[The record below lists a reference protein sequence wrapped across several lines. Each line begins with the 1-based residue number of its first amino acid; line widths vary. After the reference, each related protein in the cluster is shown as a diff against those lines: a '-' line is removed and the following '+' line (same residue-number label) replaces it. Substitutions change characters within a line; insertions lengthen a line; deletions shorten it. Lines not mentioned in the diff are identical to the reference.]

1 MFRSTRGRADN
12 LGTAAVL
19 AGPDRQAKASREASK
34 EGRKIMRSI
43 EPRGPTRVSGG
54 SRGVLNHGVQQVP
67 QCRQILQGC
76 YNTGSHYAF
85 GVDLALVD
93 KGTSFVSD
101 VGKCE
106 GSQWSGANGKV
117 EPSDAKSSGT
127 LSGSLA
133 GGSC

>member
-1 MFRSTRGRADN
+1 
-12 LGTAAVL
+12 
-19 AGPDRQAKASREASK
+19 
-34 EGRKIMRSI
+34 MRSI
-43 EPRGPTRVSGG
+43 ELRGPACVSGG
-54 SRGVLNHGVQQVP
+54 SGGVLDHGVQQVP

-85 GVDLALVD
+85 GIDLALVD
-93 KGTSFVSD
+93 KGASFVSD

-117 EPSDAKSSGT
+117 ERPMQRVSGT